1 MPEKPRQK
9 DDIKIVDLEKELTKS
24 EGHESRKEIQVAQ
37 PKNKIDPTQVTNDP
51 SNVVTSKPNDEKPNE
66 PKGTLHKTFKS
77 YSKITVVYFSDQGS
91 FLSILYYLSILLGPI
106 CALFCGSLLC
116 LVPIHNELKQPFYWY
131 EGQLCRM
138 FAAGPMILQN
148 IFGIEYWAD
157 FTFSNKWTSWN
168 ILGGLCLIINPIVI
182 IAYYLTWT
190 NLGYYPPLPMSQHL
204 GGSSCI
210 IAMNAVTW
218 FRYDHLT
225 VTYVWNEYVI

>member
-1 MPEKPRQK
+1 
-9 DDIKIVDLEKELTKS
+9 
-24 EGHESRKEIQVAQ
+24 
-37 PKNKIDPTQVTNDP
+37 
-51 SNVVTSKPNDEKPNE
+51 
-66 PKGTLHKTFKS
+66 
-77 YSKITVVYFSDQGS
+77 
-91 FLSILYYLSILLGPI
+91 
-106 CALFCGSLLC
+106 
-116 LVPIHNELKQPFYWY
+116 
-131 EGQLCRM
+131 
-138 FAAGPMILQN
+138 MILQN

-157 FTFSNKWTSWN
+157 FTFANKWTSWN